1 MTNGVS
7 GDRFSA
13 AARGLA
19 ERAHGDLREPNGSLI
34 FDHVRRVATT
44 VPPFA
49 QRVAWLHDALE
60 WAGLRDEDLRDAGLD
75 AEEVAAVRLLTREE
89 GGDDDRAFLAH
100 VAAIARAPG
109 RAGRI
114 VRAVKR
120 ADMIDRC
127 RHPRDPGAD
136 WIPPY
141 ERGLALLADLDQTA
155 PATATTDEPHGRHDG
170 R

>member
-1 MTNGVS
+1 MP
-7 GDRFSA
+7 A
-13 AARGLA
+13 
-19 ERAHGDLREPNGSLI
+19 
-34 FDHVRRVATT
+34 
-44 VPPFA
+44 FA

-100 VAAIARAPG
+100 VGAIARAPG

-114 VRAVKR
+114 ARAVKR

-127 RHPRDPGAD
+127 RHPRDPRAD

-141 ERGLALLADLDQTA
+141 ERGLALLADVERSA
-155 PATATTDEPHGRHDG
+155 AATATTEERHGRHDG